1 MLEQADGRQ
10 GKCMANDVTCMCIHT
25 FIFRAMQSLEQSPLA
40 EVSVNAFLQLYV
52 YVLI

>member
-10 GKCMANDVTCMCIHT
+10 GKCMANDVMCIHT
-25 FIFRAMQSLEQSPLA
+25 FTFRAMQSLEQSPLA